1 MPRIVFPALKTL
13 RLGSFIPSKEERS
26 RFDTVRDPV
35 SKYVMACISR
45 GHAISVIDFTE
56 DTMDAL
62 PSMALLRK
70 ATGLKVLWQQSGVPE
85 IQEYICGTSAP
96 QKLVAV

>member
-13 RLGSFIPSKEERS
+13 KLSSFIPCKKERS
-26 RFDTVRDPV
+26 PFDSARDPV

-56 DTMDAL
+56 ETMDAL

-70 ATGLKVLWQQSGVPE
+70 ATGLKVLWKQSGVSE
-85 IQEYICGTSAP
+85 IQEYICGISAP
-96 QKLVAV
+96 RNLMAV